1 MKNFVH
7 ISTIEEVHKMLG
19 IKRPKHPMVSMIPIT
34 NDVVNFD
41 YGNVTYILDFYQISL
56 KENLT
61 GSFLYGRNQYD
72 FSEGTMIFTQPG
84 QTIQMN
90 ENERV
95 ENAKG
100 YILLFHPD
108 LIQRSGLMDEIS
120 NYPFFKY
127 DSNEAL
133 HLSEEER
140 DHIYS
145 LLDKIAEEYERSID
159 THTQEIIIGS
169 ISMLLKYAQ
178 RYYDRQFFTRKNVN
192 QDILGRFE
200 KLLQNTFDS
209 NETLESGIPS
219 VKELAAKMGM
229 SSHYLSEL
237 LKKETGQSAKSHLQ
251 SHIIA
256 KAKNLLLSTNNSVS
270 EVAYVLGF
278 EYPQHFSK
286 LFKLKTGL
294 SPKEYRKTS

>member
-1 MKNFVH
+1 MKNFIR
-7 ISTIEEVHKMLG
+7 ISSIGEVHKMLG
-19 IKRPKHPMVSMIPIT
+19 LKKPKHPMVSILPIT
-34 NDVVNFD
+34 NEVVNFD
-41 YGNVTYILDFYQISL
+41 YGDVTYILDFYQISL

-72 FSEGTMIFTQPG
+72 FSEGTMIFTKPG
-84 QTIQMN
+84 QTIQMD
-90 ENERV
+90 ENERF

-108 LIQRSGLMDEIS
+108 FIQRSGLLDEIS
-120 NYPFFKY
+120 KYPFFKY
-127 DSNEAL
+127 DANEAL

-140 DHIYS
+140 NHIYS
-145 LLDKIAEEYERSID
+145 LLDKIAEEYQHSID
-159 THTQEIIIGS
+159 THTQDIIIGS

-178 RYYDRQFFTRKNVN
+178 RYYDRQFFTRKNAH

-200 KLLQNTFDS
+200 KLLQNYFNSDDIG
-209 NETLESGIPS
+209 ESGIPT
-219 VKELAAKMGM
+219 VKTLGEKMGM

-251 SHIIA
+251 SHIISR
-256 KAKNLLLSTNNSVS
+256 AKNLLLSTNNSVS
-270 EVAYVLGF
+270 EVAYILGF

-286 LFKLKTGL
+286 LFKLKTGV
-294 SPKEYRKTS
+294 SPREFRKSS

>member
-1 MKNFVH
+1 MKNFVR

-19 IKRPKHPMVSMIPIT
+19 IKKPKHPMVSIIPIT

-108 LIQRSGLMDEIS
+108 LIQRSDLINEIS
-120 NYPFFKY
+120 KYPFFKY
-127 DSNEAL
+127 VSSEAL

-140 DHIYS
+140 NHIYS
-145 LLDKIAEEYERSID
+145 LLDKIAEEYDRSID
-159 THTQEIIIGS
+159 SHTQEIIIGS

-178 RYYDRQFFTRKNVN
+178 RYYDRQFYTRKNIN
-192 QDILGRFE
+192 QDVLVRFE
-200 KLLQNTFDS
+200 KLLHNTFDS
-209 NETLESGIPS
+209 NEILESGIPS
-219 VKELAAKMGM
+219 VKELGEKMGI

-237 LKKETGQSAKSHLQ
+237 LKKETGESAKSHLQ
-251 SHIIA
+251 SHIIN
-256 KAKNLLLSTNNSVS
+256 KAKNLLMSTNNSIS
-270 EVAYVLGF
+270 EVAYTLGF